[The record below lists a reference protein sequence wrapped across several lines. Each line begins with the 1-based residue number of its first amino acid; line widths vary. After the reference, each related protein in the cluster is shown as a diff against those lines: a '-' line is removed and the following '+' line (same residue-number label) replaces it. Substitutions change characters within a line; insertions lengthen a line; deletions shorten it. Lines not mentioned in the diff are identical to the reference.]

1 MKTKLISLTIFSIA
15 LFYICWGISQLISIK
30 TEQSLLSSLLFSIV
44 FTGIIGA
51 FIPIYFKNRF
61 RWSYNKPSSS
71 KIIGYVFLILAIIF
85 STALSGA
92 FVKVI
97 ELKYSW
103 DLILKYILL
112 FFPMSLG
119 IGLFAFLL
127 IPNTIQGWENNKIKS
142 VLLVVSISIFFFLSF
157 YIDSLFQDIEL
168 AATMCFI
175 GLLLGLGYLFL
186 RNFWI
191 VYLSLFIIMLVNTL
205 ADNKY
210 DEYSFWIVIF
220 STLLSLTIL
229 TIDFI
234 KNRKLSKK

>member
-1 MKTKLISLTIFSIA
+1 MKTKLFFSIV

-30 TEQSLLSSLLFSIV
+30 TQQSLLSSLLFSIV
-44 FTGIIGA
+44 FTGLIGA

-61 RWSYNKPSSS
+61 HWSYNKPSSS
-71 KIIGYVFLILAIIF
+71 KILGYVFLILAIVF

-168 AATMCFI
+168 AATMAII

-191 VYLSLFIIMLVNTL
+191 VYSALFIIMLVNTL

-210 DEYSFWIVIF
+210 DEYSFWIVII
-220 STLLSLTIL
+220 STLLSLIIL
-229 TIDFI
+229 MFDFI
-234 KNRKLSKK
+234 KNKNTSKKEKI